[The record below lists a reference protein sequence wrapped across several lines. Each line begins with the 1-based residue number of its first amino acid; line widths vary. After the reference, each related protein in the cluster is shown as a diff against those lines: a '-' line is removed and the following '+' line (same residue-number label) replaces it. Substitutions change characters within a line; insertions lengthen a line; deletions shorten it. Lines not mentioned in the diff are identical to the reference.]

1 MLRKA
6 RVEDVPR
13 IRQLINVYAQQQIM
27 LPRAI
32 GELYEHI
39 RDFHVIEKDGM
50 IIACGAMHVTWE
62 DYGEVLSLA
71 VSSDE
76 VHKGYGSQLLE
87 ACIQEAL
94 ELGLK
99 HIVTLTYAEDF
110 FRQHGFDVVDKAKL
124 PHKLWSMCIKCT
136 RFPDCDEIAM
146 IKELE

>member
-6 RVEDVPR
+6 RVEDVPQ
-13 IRQLINVYAQQQIM
+13 IRQIINIYAHQGIM

-39 RDFHVIEKDGM
+39 RDFHVIEKNGR
-50 IIACGAMHVTWE
+50 IIACSALHVTWE
-62 DYGEVLSLA
+62 DYGEILSLA
-71 VSSDE
+71 VLPDK
-76 VHKGYGSQLLE
+76 VRKGYGSQVYE
-87 ACIQEAL
+87 ACMKEAR

-99 HIVTLTYAEDF
+99 HVVTLTYAQGF
-110 FRQHGFDVVDKAKL
+110 FEHHGFHVVDKSVL

-136 RFPDCDEIAM
+136 RFPECDEIAM